1 MAAGDA
7 FSQIRALAA
16 AAIVY
21 LCARR
26 PFTSNEQSLQAVRA
40 WWFSH
45 MTRFLGAYIATVTAF
60 SVVNFRFLSY
70 VWRWLWP
77 TVIGVIGIVFWRR
90 YYAGKFE
97 KQRSVTQQTD

>member
-16 AAIVY
+16 AAIVH

-26 PFTSNEQSLQAVRA
+26 HCTSNEQSLQAVRA

-45 MTRFLGAYIATVTAF
+45 MTRFLGAYIPNKRIEPMTSGARWECFDPV
-60 SVVNFRFLSY
+60 SV
-70 VWRWLWP
+70 
-77 TVIGVIGIVFWRR
+77 
-90 YYAGKFE
+90 AH
-97 KQRSVTQQTD
+97 